1 MLNIDVQKEA
11 KINHMVSILIQ
22 MDLKDIELLTRDANT
37 LLTRQRIAEAEAY
50 GAETTQRPA

>member
-1 MLNIDVQKEA
+1 MAETEKLKKID
-11 KINHMVSILIQ
+11 HMVSILVQ

-37 LLTRQRIAEAEAY
+37 LLTRQRIAEAETY